1 MQFALAVVLA
11 AVVAH
16 LAMVPG
22 QAKPD
27 GRASSFNRVMEQAR
41 LLRKAGQKAEALKLY
56 RQAVAMRPASS
67 EAHAELGWVLFEL
80 KEVDEAM
87 REEIKAIELNQRNA
101 NAYHHLG
108 AMYLSVNMWNE
119 AADQF
124 RISLALDPKKRCNC
138 GPIEALIMSHPP
150 RGHVLEPEEADRI
163 LANPPA
169 ARAPSPVKPARS
181 STSPRPVKEDKER
194 QGAPL
199 AVN

>member
-1 MQFALAVVLA
+1 MAVVLV

-16 LAMVPG
+16 VAIVSGEARP
-22 QAKPD
+22 AR
-27 GRASSFNRVMEQAR
+27 RASSFNQVMEQAK
-41 LLRKAGQKAEALKLY
+41 LLRKAGQKTEALKLY
-56 RQAVAMRPASS
+56 RKAVTMRPASS

-87 REEIKAIELNQRNA
+87 REEIKAIELDRRNA

-108 AMYLSVNMWNE
+108 AMYLAMNMWNE

-124 RISLALDPKKRCNC
+124 RMSLTLDPKKRCNC

-150 RGHVLEPEEADRI
+150 RGDVLTPEEADRI
-163 LANPPA
+163 LANPPGT
-169 ARAPSPVKPARS
+169 RAPSPGTPARS
-181 STSPRPVKEDKER
+181 STDPRPVKEDKEGP
-194 QGAPL
+194 GAPL

>member
-1 MQFALAVVLA
+1 
-11 AVVAH
+11 
-16 LAMVPG
+16 
-22 QAKPD
+22 
-27 GRASSFNRVMEQAR
+27 MEQAK
-41 LLRKAGQKAEALKLY
+41 LLRKVGQKGEALKLY
-56 RQAVAMRPASS
+56 RKAVAMRPASS

-87 REEIKAIELNQRNA
+87 REEIKAIELNRRNA

-108 AMYLSVNMWNE
+108 AIYLSMNMWNE

-124 RISLALDPKKRCNC
+124 RMSLALDPKKRCNC

-150 RGHVLEPEEADRI
+150 RGDVLTPEEADRI
-163 LANPPA
+163 LANPQA
-169 ARAPSPVKPARS
+169 ARTPSPGKPARS
-181 STSPRPVKEDKER
+181 STYPPPVKEDKEG